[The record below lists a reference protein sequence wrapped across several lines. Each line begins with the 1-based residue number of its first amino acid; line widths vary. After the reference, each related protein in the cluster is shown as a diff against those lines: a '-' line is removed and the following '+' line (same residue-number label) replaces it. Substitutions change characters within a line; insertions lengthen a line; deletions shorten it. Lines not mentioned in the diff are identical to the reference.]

1 MKGGLKR
8 GNHLG
13 LIRCECNVNFFQSF
27 DPFGGQ
33 RVANLLEALLGAH
46 CDLAEF
52 EGSNFYYIFIKI
64 C

>member
-1 MKGGLKR
+1 MEGGLKR

-52 EGSNFYYIFIKI
+52 EGSNFYYIFF
-64 C
+64 